1 MRKYSYTQARQKLA
15 EVLDT
20 ARAEDVLITRRNGE
34 VFRITRHR
42 GTTSPFDVPV
52 AAASGVTPQDILAA
66 VRDARRPKS

>member
-20 ARAEDVLITRRNGE
+20 ARVEDVLITRRSGE
-34 VFRITRHR
+34 VFRVTRHR
-42 GTTSPFDVPV
+42 GSISPFDVPV
-52 AAASGVTPQDILAA
+52 AKSRVKTEDILAA